1 MIAYLLDWASVVTR
15 RRVWMLMAET
25 DIALRYRRSL
35 LGPFWIS
42 LAMAAMI
49 LAIGGLYSD
58 VMNQPS
64 EAYIAYLGTGLLVW
78 TFLATMINE
87 SCGIAI
93 EATHHLRSVNVP
105 LPVLSAR
112 MVYRNLII
120 FVHNAI
126 VVLVALFLFGHG
138 LTPAA
143 WLAAPGVAA
152 IVFCGWFVG
161 VALAPVC
168 LRFRD
173 LASLIS
179 SVTQI
184 AFFVT
189 PIFWMPD
196 GMSRRIVVDFNPLY
210 HLIEVV
216 RQPLLGNPASESNWI
231 VVAALLGMSGAAALV
246 SLALC
251 RRKVFLWL

>member
-15 RRVWMLMAET
+15 RRVWMLMAGT

-64 EAYIAYLGTGLLVW
+64 EAYIAYLGCGLLVW
-78 TFLATMINE
+78 TFLSTMISD
-87 SCGIAI
+87 SCAIAI
-93 EATHHLRSVNVP
+93 DAAHHLRSVNVP
-105 LPVLSAR
+105 LPALSAR

-126 VVLVALFLFGHG
+126 VVLSALFLFGHE

-152 IVFCGWFVG
+152 IVLCGWFIG

-196 GMSRRIVVDFNPLY
+196 GMSRRSVVDFNPFY
-210 HLIEVV
+210 HLIEIV
-216 RQPLLGNPASESNWI
+216 RQPLLGNAASANNWMI
-231 VVAALLGMSGAAALV
+231 VAALLGISGAAALL